1 MSRIWATLNIL
12 TYAVEHIG
20 GLHVFKLCTYINTY
34 IHAHFID
41 PMPVFMVEYE
51 THQKKYV

>member
-12 TYAVEHIG
+12 TYTVEHIG
-20 GLHVFKLCTYINTY
+20 GLHVFKLCTHT
-34 IHAHFID
+34 HTHTHFID
-41 PMPVFMVEYE
+41 PMPVFTVEYE